1 MILPGLKFLLTNTFY
16 NYFGLFTSFFCLLPL
31 LIGFINFRRISA
43 DLKPVLLLLIFI
55 LLTEIVSSLISDSGI
70 NTFPVIRIYTV
81 IEFCCLFAF
90 YKRFFD
96 AHTKI
101 KFLKIVIP
109 VFFLIALTDA
119 FVLNSINSS
128 DTLASS
134 IEGVSIII
142 FSVNAF
148 YLIMKKMLFDN
159 LLDEPFFWINS
170 AYLIYF
176 SGTLFLFIFL
186 NYIVKNQIEN
196 YGKLY
201 IINSILNLVNYTLIT
216 IGFWKT
222 RKA

>member
-1 MILPGLKFLLTNTFY
+1 MILPGLKFFLTNTFY
-16 NYFGLFTSFFCLLPL
+16 SYFGLFTSYFCLLPL
-31 LIGFINFRRISA
+31 LIGLINFKYLGAS
-43 DLKPVLLLLIFI
+43 LKPVILLLIFI
-55 LLTEIVSSLISDSGI
+55 LITEIISSSLSDRGI
-70 NTFPVIRIYTV
+70 NTYPVIRMYTI
-81 IEFCCLFAF
+81 IEFCCLFVF

-96 AHTKI
+96 AHVKI
-101 KFLKIVIP
+101 KFLKIVVP
-109 VFFLIALTDA
+109 AFLLAAAADV

-134 IEGVSIII
+134 VEGVCIIT
-142 FSVNAF
+142 FSVSAF
-148 YLIMKKMLFDN
+148 YLIMKKMLYSN

-186 NYIVKNQIEN
+186 NYIVKNHIEN
-196 YGKLY
+196 YSKIY
-201 IINSILNLVNYTLIT
+201 IINSILNLVNYSLIT